1 MYRVLAALLPALL
14 LVGCGVFD
22 GDIHPTIAVV
32 TATGPYFMPFD
43 APGDWL
49 VGGGGSSAGEVI
61 DGEYH
66 LTVDDSR
73 LLVWTVQPR
82 AFGDGVYE
90 VDARLING
98 PEASAYGLL
107 LRGDSE
113 LSSFFYAMIT
123 SDGRY
128 DVGYCQDICETQE
141 SLIGGLTLGAPIL
154 TNYQPNR
161 LRVQISGGVLSFY
174 VNGALLTQVQGV
186 ETSEK
191 GLVGFIGESTPYG
204 GFEVAFD
211 NLQVVESGS

>member
-1 MYRVLAALLPALL
+1 MLA
-14 LVGCGVFD
+14 GCGIFD
-22 GDIHPTIAVV
+22 GSVHPTVAVV

-43 APGDWL
+43 DAGDWL

-66 LTVDDSR
+66 LTVEDSR

-82 AFGDGVYE
+82 AFGEGVYE
-90 VDARLING
+90 ADARLVSG
-98 PEASAYGLL
+98 PEASAFGLL
-107 LRGDSE
+107 VMGDSA

-128 DVGYCQDICETQE
+128 DVGYCQDTCETQE

-154 TNYQPNR
+154 TDYQRNR
-161 LRVQISGGVLSFY
+161 LRVQISGGALSFY
-174 VNGALLTQVQGV
+174 VNGALLTQVQGI
-186 ETSEK
+186 EMREK

-204 GFEVAFD
+204 GFEAAFD
-211 NLQVVESGS
+211 NLQVVESGP